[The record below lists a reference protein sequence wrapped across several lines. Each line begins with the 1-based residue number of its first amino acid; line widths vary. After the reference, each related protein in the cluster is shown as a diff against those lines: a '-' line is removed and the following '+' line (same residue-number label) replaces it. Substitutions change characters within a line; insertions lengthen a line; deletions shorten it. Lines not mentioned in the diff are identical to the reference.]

1 MQDKYSILFCSSLSY
16 QSYRFNIS
24 METTESGLSHLYYQ
38 MIDAAKMFERAIM
51 PLDQSRCLEALGY
64 FGKSISVLVDSANF
78 DSALNCLNS
87 ALSQR
92 KSVVSWN
99 NFIIFCVVVFIYVS
113 VNPTILIVTCTLYF
127 FLNYILILTNI

>member
-1 MQDKYSILFCSSLSY
+1 
-16 QSYRFNIS
+16 
-24 METTESGLSHLYYQ
+24 

-64 FGKSISVLVDSANF
+64 FGKSISVLVDGANF
-78 DSALNCLNS
+78 DSALKCLNS

-99 NFIIFCVVVFIYVS
+99 NFIIFCVVVFMYVS
-113 VNPTILIVTCTLYF
+113 VNPTILIVTCTLNF